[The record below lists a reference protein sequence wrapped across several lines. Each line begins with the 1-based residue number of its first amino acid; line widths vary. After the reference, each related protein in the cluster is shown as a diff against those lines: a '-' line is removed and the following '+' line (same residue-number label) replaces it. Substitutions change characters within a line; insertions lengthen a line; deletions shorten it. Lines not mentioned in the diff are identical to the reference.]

1 MASESAISWGS
12 ISGPEAISSRQSGRG
27 GDPSLHQ
34 EAGTG
39 RSALGA
45 TEPLAL
51 TATVR
56 WPLKPGPR
64 QRSPK
69 PLRAAQII
77 KPPALPGDTY
87 LKASEHF
94 WQGRFPV

>member
-51 TATVR
+51 TAPVR

-87 LKASEHF
+87 LNAISPRSWDPE
-94 WQGRFPV
+94 